1 MKTDAG
7 ENRVVPIHSKIRSLV
22 KVRFDDPVHLGSEYL
37 INCTDTHTYR
47 SGLPFTYDKY
57 SKRFKN
63 IIRFLDLNKKHRP
76 HDGRVQFITMAK
88 KYNVD
93 EYAIK
98 YMVGHSITDI
108 TEKIYAKREVSWLSS
123 EIEKIK

>member
-1 MKTDAG
+1 MFVAIKQC
-7 ENRVVPIHSKIRSLV
+7 KIIR
-22 KVRFDDPVHLGSEYL
+22 
-37 INCTDTHTYR
+37 
-47 SGLPFTYDKY
+47 PFTYDKY

-63 IIRFLDLNKKHRP
+63 IIRILDLNKKHRP

-108 TEKIYAKREVSWLSS
+108 TEKIYTKREESWLSS